1 MAQLLSCFRSK
12 TKPGPSYSILAI
24 NYKQKSLI
32 LLLFETINCKFEE
45 GGIEEETEGGR
56 KTETEKSKIPS
67 EETLQWFNYL
77 KPLMN
82 FNFLKF

>member
-12 TKPGPSYSILAI
+12 TKPSPSYSILAI

-32 LLLFETINCKFEE
+32 LLLFEAINSKFEE

-56 KTETEKSKIPS
+56 KTEIEKSKIPS

-77 KPLMN
+77 MPLMN